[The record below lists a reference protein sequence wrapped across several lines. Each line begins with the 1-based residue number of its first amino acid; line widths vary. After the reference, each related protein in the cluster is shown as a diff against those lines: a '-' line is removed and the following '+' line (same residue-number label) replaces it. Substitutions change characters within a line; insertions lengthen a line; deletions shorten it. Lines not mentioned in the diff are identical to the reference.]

1 MARTAVDELAELG
14 VVPPVGEKLV
24 ELFGT
29 PPTPAPDPI
38 GLIDPISTADATD
51 EAEAIALVNE
61 CKAKINEII
70 SAAAGN

>member
-24 ELFGT
+24 ELFGGG
-29 PPTPAPDPI
+29 ASSAI
-38 GLIDPISTADATD
+38 GLIVPISTADATD
-51 EAEAIALVNE
+51 EATAIALVNE

>member
-1 MARTAVDELAELG
+1 MARTVVDELAELG

-24 ELFGT
+24 ELFGNNT
-29 PPTPAPDPI
+29 PPVNPI
-38 GLIDPISTADATD
+38 GQIDPISTADATD
-51 EAEAIALVNE
+51 ETEAIALVNE